1 MSLQLGIGK
10 ASFEINFNLKG
21 DQDTMN
27 KKDRREYEFLLDAA
41 EKRIIN
47 GKAKFGDHG
56 LIKFYKQ
63 KLKEAD

>member
-1 MSLQLGIGK
+1 
-10 ASFEINFNLKG
+10 
-21 DQDTMN
+21 MN
-27 KKDRREYEFLLDAA
+27 NKDRRVYEFLLDAA

-47 GKAKFGDHG
+47 GKAKFGDHK